1 LDENPTTE
9 TRAAARRKATPET
22 VKEPRLP
29 EKVSQLRQKLGHK
42 AKQEPKFRFYA
53 LYDRI
58 YRMDVLEAA
67 WERVRRN
74 DGSPG
79 VDGVT
84 IEKIVGSDPGAA
96 GFLEGIQDSL
106 RTKTY
111 QPQAVQRV
119 YIEKENGKLRPLG
132 IPTVR
137 DRVVQMATLLILEP
151 IFEADFLDCSY
162 GFRPGRSAHQALEEI
177 RGHLQA
183 GYQAIYDADLKGYFD
198 SIPHS
203 QLQAC
208 VRMRVVDRSVLQLIR
223 MWLEAPVVEEREGQG
238 GGSTW
243 SRPKKGT
250 PDHRR
255 SAQVILS
262 RDKDANASSLLA
274 SGVASPLLANLYLHW
289 FDALFHGPQGP
300 ARKADVKLVRY
311 ADDFVALAKRLGSE
325 TIEFIESRLE
335 GKFQLQ
341 INREKTRVVDL
352 REEGASLNFLG
363 YTFRYDRDLKG
374 RARKYLNVFPSK
386 KAVQRERKKL
396 HQMTNSHQC
405 FKPIPHLIGELN
417 RHLRGWAN
425 YFSLGYPRSV
435 YCEIDRYVQDRL
447 VQHLQR
453 RSQRPYHPP
462 QGESWYGH
470 LGRLGL
476 IRLAGRA
483 HA

>member
-1 LDENPTTE
+1 MDENPATE
-9 TRAAARRKATPET
+9 TRAAAETARPGT
-22 VKEPRLP
+22 VKEPGLP
-29 EKVSQLRQKLGHK
+29 EKVSQLRQKLGQK
-42 AKQEPKFRFYA
+42 AKQEPKFRFYV

-58 YRMDVLEAA
+58 YRMDVMEAA

-74 DGSPG
+74 KGAPG

-84 IEKIVGSDPGAA
+84 IEQIVESDQGAA
-96 GFLEGIQDSL
+96 GFLEGIQESL
-106 RTKTY
+106 RKKTY

-119 YIEKENGKLRPLG
+119 YIPKANGKLRPLG

-183 GYQAIYDADLKGYFD
+183 GYQAVYDADLKGYFD

-203 QLQAC
+203 QLLAC
-208 VRMRVVDRSVLQLIR
+208 LRARVVDRSVLKLIR
-223 MWLEAPVVEEREGQG
+223 MWLEAPVVERSEGQG
-238 GGSTW
+238 GGSKW

-250 PDHRR
+250 P
-255 SAQVILS
+255 QG
-262 RDKDANASSLLA
+262 
-274 SGVASPLLANLYLHW
+274 GVASPLLANLYLHW

-311 ADDFVALAKRLGSE
+311 ADDFVALAKQMGTE

-335 GKFQLQ
+335 GKFQLE

-352 REEGASLNFLG
+352 REQGASLNFLG
-363 YTFRYDRDLKG
+363 YTFRYDRDRKG
-374 RARKYLNVFPSK
+374 RNRKYLNMFPSK
-386 KAVQRERKKL
+386 KAVQREREKL
-396 HQMTNSHQC
+396 HEMTNSHQC
-405 FKPIPHLIGELN
+405 FKPIPVLIGELN
-417 RHLRGWAN
+417 RHLKGWAN
-425 YFSLGYPRSV
+425 YFSLGYPTSA
-435 YCEIDRYVQDRL
+435 YCEIERHVQGRL
-447 VQHLQR
+447 IQHLQR
-453 RSQRPYHPP
+453 RSQRPYQPP
-462 QGESWYGH
+462 AGESWLRH

-476 IRLAGRA
+476 IRLSELV

>member
-1 LDENPTTE
+1 MEKNPTTE
-9 TRAAARRKATPET
+9 TRAAAGKAMPET
-22 VKEPRLP
+22 VKEPGLP
-29 EKVSQLRQKLGHK
+29 EKVSQLRQKLGQK
-42 AKQEPKFRFYA
+42 AKQEPQFRFYVW
-53 LYDRI
+53 YDRI

-74 DGSPG
+74 QGAPG

-84 IEKIVGSDPGAA
+84 IERIVGSDRGAA

-119 YIEKENGKLRPLG
+119 YIPKANGKLRPLG

-183 GYQAIYDADLKGYFD
+183 GYQAVYDADLKGYFD

-203 QLQAC
+203 QLLAC
-208 VRMRVVDRSVLQLIR
+208 LRQRVVDRAVLRLIR
-223 MWLEAPVVEEREGQG
+223 MGLEALVVERSEGQG
-238 GGSTW
+238 GGSLW

-250 PDHRR
+250 P
-255 SAQVILS
+255 QG
-262 RDKDANASSLLA
+262 
-274 SGVASPLLANLYLHW
+274 GVASPLLANLYLHW

-300 ARKADVKLVRY
+300 ARKADAKLVRY
-311 ADDFVALAKRLGSE
+311 ADDFVVLAKQMGSE

-335 GKFQLQ
+335 GKFQLE
-341 INREKTRVVDL
+341 INRDKTRVVDL
-352 REEGASLNFLG
+352 RKAGASLNFLG

-374 RARKYLNVFPSK
+374 RARKYLNVVPSQ
-386 KAVQRERKKL
+386 KAVQREREKL
-396 HQMTNSHQC
+396 HEMTNSHQC
-405 FKPIPHLIGELN
+405 FQPIAILIGELN
-417 RHLRGWAN
+417 RHLKGWAN
-425 YFSLGYPRSV
+425 YFSFGYPRSV
-435 YCEIDRYVQDRL
+435 HGEIDRYVQGRL
-447 VQHLQR
+447 IQHLQR
-453 RSQRPYHPP
+453 RSQRPYRPP
-462 QGESWYGH
+462 QGATWSGH
-470 LGRLGL
+470 LDRLGL
-476 IRLAGRA
+476 IRLARRA